1 MNISESNMRVSA
13 SVIRLVGYGLLVLWL
28 FDFVAA
34 FAPSRFTN
42 PVWEFETMGR
52 LVESVGWVLI
62 AFAMIFFGE
71 DYFRLKIELPLL
83 KVLSW
88 SCLAFAIFYFAM
100 LPLGL
105 SNTWRLKNSN
115 DVQVG
120 GILEQRTKP
129 LKEVQSRLNSTTS
142 DRELLE
148 LYKKLVPANAP
159 LNITNPQETKDKLLQ
174 EINTSTQQIK
184 SELDANRDRN
194 FKLLIKNSVKWNLG
208 TLISAILF
216 TYLWRFSDYY
226 RNLQQGSREGW

>member
-1 MNISESNMRVSA
+1 MNISESNMRVSVN
-13 SVIRLVGYGLLVLWL
+13 VIRLVGYGLLILWL

-34 FAPSRFTN
+34 FAPPRFTN

-71 DYFRLKIELPLL
+71 DYFRLRIELPLL

-88 SCLAFAIFYFAM
+88 LCLAFAIFYFAM

-105 SNTWRLKNSN
+105 ANTWRLKNSN

-129 LKEVQSRLNSTTS
+129 LKEVQSRLNSTTG
-142 DRELLE
+142 DRQLLE
-148 LYKKLVPANAP
+148 IFKNLVPSNTP
-159 LNITNPQETKDKLLQ
+159 LNITNPQETKTKLLQ
-174 EINTSTQQIK
+174 EIDTSTKQIK
-184 SELDANRDRN
+184 AELDGTRDRN

-208 TLISAILF
+208 TLISAVLF
-216 TYLWRFSDYY
+216 GYLWRFSGFY

>member
-1 MNISESNMRVSA
+1 MNISESNMRMST
-13 SVIRLVGYGLLVLWL
+13 SVIRLVGYGLLILWL

-34 FAPSRFTN
+34 FAPPRFTN
-42 PVWEFETMGR
+42 PVWEFETLGR

-71 DYFRLKIELPLL
+71 DYFRLRIELRLL

-88 SCLAFAIFYFAM
+88 LCLAFAIFYFAM

-105 SNTWRLKNSN
+105 ANTWRLKNSN

-120 GILEQRTKP
+120 SILEQRIRP

-148 LYKKLVPANAP
+148 LYKRLAPANAP
-159 LNITNPQETKDKLLQ
+159 LIISNPQETKNKLLQ

-184 SELDANRDRN
+184 AELDGNRDRN
-194 FKLLIKNSVKWNLG
+194 FKLLVKNSVKWNLG
-208 TLISAILF
+208 TLISAVLF
-216 TYLWRFSDYY
+216 GYLWRFSGFY
-226 RNLQQGSREGW
+226 RNLQQGSRDSW

>member
-1 MNISESNMRVSA
+1 MNISESNMRVSVN
-13 SVIRLVGYGLLVLWL
+13 VIRLVGYGLLILWL

-34 FAPSRFTN
+34 FAPPRFTN

-71 DYFRLKIELPLL
+71 DYFRLRIELPLL

-88 SCLAFAIFYFAM
+88 LCLAFAIFYFAM

-105 SNTWRLKNSN
+105 ANTWRLKNSN

-129 LKEVQSRLNSTTS
+129 LKEVQSRLNSTTG
-142 DRELLE
+142 DRQLLE
-148 LYKKLVPANAP
+148 IFKNLVPSNTP
-159 LNITNPQETKDKLLQ
+159 LNITNPQETKTKLLQ
-174 EINTSTQQIK
+174 EIDTSTKQIK
-184 SELDANRDRN
+184 AELDGTRDRN
-194 FKLLIKNSVKWNLG
+194 FKLLIKN
-208 TLISAILF
+208 
-216 TYLWRFSDYY
+216 
-226 RNLQQGSREGW
+226 

>member
-1 MNISESNMRVSA
+1 MNTSESNMRVSA
-13 SVIRLVGYGLLVLWL
+13 NVIRLVGYGLLTLWL

-34 FAPSRFTN
+34 FAPPRFTN
-42 PVWEFETMGR
+42 PVWEFETLGR
-52 LVESVGWVLI
+52 LVESVGWALI

-71 DYFRLKIELPLL
+71 DYFRLRLELPLL

-88 SCLAFAIFYFAM
+88 LCLVFAIFYFAM

-105 SNTWRLKNSN
+105 ANTWRLKNSN

-120 GILEQRTKP
+120 SILEQRTKP
-129 LKEVQSRLNSTTS
+129 LKDVQARLNSVTS

-159 LNITNPQETKDKLLQ
+159 LNITDPQETKSKLLQ

-184 SELDANRDRN
+184 AELDTTRDRN
-194 FKLLIKNSVKWNLG
+194 FKLLVKNSVKWNLG
-208 TLISAILF
+208 TLISAVLF
-216 TYLWRFSDYY
+216 GYLWRFSGFY